1 MTDRM
6 EPGISV
12 SISAA
17 PIDIAAA
24 IGAAGTPDTGGTGA
38 FVGTVRATPGA
49 EADKQVVRLD
59 YEAHPTLAEEALR
72 TLALEAT
79 HKWSLTRVVAIH
91 RTGSC
96 EVGEPTVVIACSA
109 PHRAEALDACRW
121 LIDEIKTQ
129 VPIWKKEIYS
139 DGSSWVGAH

>member
-1 MTDRM
+1 MTAGQM
-6 EPGISV
+6 ETAISV

-17 PIDIAAA
+17 PIDIAAV
-24 IGAAGTPDTGGTGA
+24 IGAAGTPETGGTGA
-38 FVGTVRATPGA
+38 FVGTVRATGA
-49 EADKQVVRLD
+49 AADKQVVRLD

-72 TLALEAT
+72 SLGLEAA
-79 HKWSLTRVVAIH
+79 HKWSLVRVVAIH

-96 EVGEPTVVIACSA
+96 EVGEPTVVVACSA
-109 PHRAEALDACRW
+109 AHRAEALDACRW